1 MVFQEIPFTD
11 WNFLDEYKLRNCLL
25 VEVVV
30 PTVPCTFPYL
40 LSCSL
45 PGPEYHKGY
54 HIALQSNR
62 VEWRQVLIKFAFNV
76 QIFKSSLSASCLL
89 SHVPF
94 RPTGWREF
102 LISVLSTSLWRYG
115 YLFSI
120 CWHFR
125 FMSFPIIIWQ
135 IIIKTISPG
144 MDAWVGEELLQAL
157 LQHIVP
163 WLIQFPINGTGSSS
177 VPSTSTAAAVVGKKK
192 ICSYRNG
199 AGNLH

>member
-25 VEVVV
+25 VAVVV
-30 PTVPCTFPYL
+30 STVPCTFPYL

-54 HIALQSNR
+54 YIALQSNK

-135 IIIKTISPG
+135 IIIKNPWNGRMSGRGTFASPSATYCSMTDSISYNWNWLLIRSLYF
-144 MDAWVGEELLQAL
+144 DCCCRGEKEDLQL
-157 LQHIVP
+157 
-163 WLIQFPINGTGSSS
+163 S
-177 VPSTSTAAAVVGKKK
+177 
-192 ICSYRNG
+192 
-199 AGNLH
+199 